1 MQYNSSRNHEKVKI
15 ISKLTLK
22 SLPSEQEI
30 AKIIKNGYEIE
41 FFRQGNDVVCLISE

>member
-1 MQYNSSRNHEKVKI
+1 MQNNLSKYHNKANV

-30 AKIIKNGYEIE
+30 AKIIENGYEIE
-41 FFRQGNDVVCLISE
+41 FFRQGNDVVCLISD